1 MKRREPGK
9 CSRLEVAG
17 PRVDTESV
25 GTPVLLVIALLL
37 PTAAAG
43 ALLGAG
49 RVWRSWQDRRNRR
62 AQVTEPIEALGAT
75 LRRLHAQL
83 ETLENQSPGPGK
95 GLRVRAARAAYVD
108 VLCAA
113 CRRLDVAAPAS
124 AAPLAEIYRV
134 EADLRRRGL
143 DLRDVRDAHPR

>member
-1 MKRREPGK
+1 MKRRAPGK
-9 CSRLEVAG
+9 CSRLEVAR

-37 PTAAAG
+37 PPTATAG

-49 RVWRSWQDRRNRR
+49 HVWRSWQDRRYRR

-75 LRRLHAQL
+75 LRRLHAEL
-83 ETLENQSPGPGK
+83 ETLENQSPG
-95 GLRVRAARAAYVD
+95 
-108 VLCAA
+108 
-113 CRRLDVAAPAS
+113 
-124 AAPLAEIYRV
+124 APLAEIYRV

-143 DLRDVRDAHPR
+143 DVRDDELTRLKALRDL